1 MAANQVRRDSLVLS
15 KRVPEV
21 TDKRYWHP
29 LQSNWSRVLISETEQ
44 SPHRGQHTPVGQR
57 SFSRYSLQESSLW
70 KRSSSATR
78 LSGRLESGMGHER
91 RKKDRLPKDVT
102 KLTDEEVME
111 RVFSKRVCEE
121 IKKEVEKAD
130 QVEPKSK

>member
-1 MAANQVRRDSLVLS
+1 
-15 KRVPEV
+15 
-21 TDKRYWHP
+21 
-29 LQSNWSRVLISETEQ
+29 
-44 SPHRGQHTPVGQR
+44 
-57 SFSRYSLQESSLW
+57 
-70 KRSSSATR
+70 
-78 LSGRLESGMGHER
+78 MGHER